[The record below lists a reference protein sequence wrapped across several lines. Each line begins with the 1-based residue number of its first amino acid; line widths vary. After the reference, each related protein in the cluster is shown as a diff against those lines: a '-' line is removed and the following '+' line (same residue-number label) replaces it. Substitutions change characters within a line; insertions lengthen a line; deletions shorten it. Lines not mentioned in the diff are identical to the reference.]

1 MQGPED
7 QPSLAEVK
15 AVLRK
20 LQRLDFPAGEGV
32 PQTKPQAQ
40 QAMQAAR
47 PSTEIRVF
55 DRKLSAV
62 AARRQKANPLVR
74 VAFYLSGAISSAV
87 VVCAF
92 LIGTGVLK
100 LPVQSGKEKPAVAEA
115 LITPEA
121 EAKVMS
127 DARRSLSEGDVLSA
141 RRILQRSHP
150 ESHAEVAFVL
160 AQSYDPNYLQ
170 SLPKAN
176 VSPDRDI
183 AARWYRQWYELAVK
197 SGLEMDGE
205 RLRRIIN
212 AMH

>member
-1 MQGPED
+1 MQGSED

-20 LQRLDFPAGEGV
+20 LQRLDFPAGDEA

-62 AARRQKANPLVR
+62 GARRRKANPLVR
-74 VAFYLSGAISSAV
+74 VAFYLSGAITSAV
-87 VVCAF
+87 VVCAV

-100 LPVQSGKEKPAVAEA
+100 LPVQTGKEKSGVPEV
-115 LITPEA
+115 LITPEV

-141 RRILQRSHP
+141 RNILQRNHP

-170 SLPKAN
+170 SLPKSN
-176 VSPDRDI
+176 VSPDREV
-183 AARWYRQWYELAVK
+183 AARWYHQWYELAVK
-197 SGLEMDGE
+197 SGLEMNSE